1 MWLSNTL
8 KFPYTFM
15 TLLSLSI
22 VNHFVNT
29 FYCQQQIINQIIIL
43 LQNQQKSEE
52 NMFLQ
57 PSRTRMGH

>member
-1 MWLSNTL
+1 
-8 KFPYTFM
+8 M

-29 FYCQQQIINQIIIL
+29 FNCQQQIINQIIIL